1 MASFKWICSVS
12 ISRHIYKGDL
22 TMAITSA
29 SGGFTGTNWSP
40 IIYSKQAQIAL
51 RKSAVTNAITNN
63 SYFGEIANQGDV
75 VRIQKEPDVTVNAL
89 ERHTGISVEKLANE
103 DFSLTIDQANY
114 FAFKMDDIEDQFANV
129 DYVSLA
135 ADRAA
140 YKMADAMDADVLS
153 YLSGY
158 STAGAAITTTSGD
171 AQHDTAGNLTG
182 EWLTA
187 NHLDATNFSSLTISS
202 SATAGDSIP
211 LAPRLP
217 GATALSATTVSPL
230 SVVARMAR
238 QMDTANVDARGRW
251 MVVDPVFIEMLKDE
265 DSRLLNAD
273 FGGSGLQ
280 NGLVLNNLHGF
291 RVYVS
296 NNLPAKG
303 TGAGT
308 SGTTAQNDNYGVIVA
323 GQEEAVASAE
333 QINKVENYRDP
344 DSFADIVRGM
354 HLYGRKILR
363 PEALVSAVYNA
374 A

>member
-1 MASFKWICSVS
+1 
-12 ISRHIYKGDL
+12 
-22 TMAITSA
+22 MAITSA
-29 SGGFTGTNWSP
+29 SGGFDGNFSP

-63 SYFGEIANQGDV
+63 SYFGDIANQGDT

-89 ERHTGISVEKLANE
+89 ERHTGISVEKLDDS
-103 DFSLTIDQANY
+103 DFSLTIDKANY
-114 FAFKMDDIEDQFANV
+114 FAFKMDDIEEQFSNV
-129 DYVSLA
+129 DFTSLA

-140 YKMADAMDADVLS
+140 YKMADAMDTDVLG
-153 YLSGY
+153 YLSGHNADGTKI
-158 STAGAAITTTSGD
+158 TASSGD
-171 AQHDTAGNLTG
+171 KQTALTASG
-182 EWLTA
+182 EYITA
-187 NHLDATNFSSLTISS
+187 NHLDATDFGSLG
-202 SATAGDSIP
+202 SADSASTAYAAGDSIP

-217 GATALSATTVSPL
+217 GATALSTATVSPL
-230 SVVARMAR
+230 TVIARMAR
-238 QMDTANVDARGRW
+238 QMDTANVESRGRW
-251 MVVDPVFIEMLKDE
+251 IVLDPVFIEMLKDE
-265 DSRLLNAD
+265 DSRVLNAD
-273 FGGSGLQ
+273 FGGTGLM

-296 NNLPAKG
+296 NSLPAGG

-308 SGTTAQNDNYGVIVA
+308 SGALAQDTNFGVVVA
-323 GQEEAVASAE
+323 GQDDAVASAE

-363 PEALVSAVYNA
+363 PEALITAHYNA

>member
-1 MASFKWICSVS
+1 
-12 ISRHIYKGDL
+12 
-22 TMAITSA
+22 MAITSA
-29 SGGFTGTNWSP
+29 SGGFNGNFSP

-51 RKSAVTNAITNN
+51 RKAAVTNAITNN
-63 SYFGEIANQGDV
+63 SYFGEIANQGDT

-89 ERHTGISVEKLANE
+89 QRHTGITVEKLDDS

-114 FAFKMDDIEDQFANV
+114 FAFKMDDIEEQFSNV
-129 DYVSLA
+129 DFTSLA

-153 YLSGY
+153 YLSGH
-158 STAGAAITTTSGD
+158 TAAGAHITSSSGD
-171 AQHDTAGNLTG
+171 KQTALTATG
-182 EWLTA
+182 EYIAA
-187 NHLDATNFSSLTISS
+187 NHLDATDFSSLTISG
-202 SATAGDSIP
+202 SATAGDSVP

-230 SVVARMAR
+230 TVVARMAR
-238 QMDTANVDARGRW
+238 KMDTASVDSRGRW
-251 MVVDPVFIEMLKDE
+251 ICVDPVFVEMLKDE
-265 DSRLLNAD
+265 DSRVLNAD
-273 FGGSGLQ
+273 FGGAGLM

-296 NNLPAKG
+296 TNLPAKG

-308 SGTTAQNDNYGVIVA
+308 SGTTAQDANYGVIVA
-323 GQEEAVASAE
+323 GQDDAVASAE

-363 PEALVSAVYNA
+363 PEALLTVRYNA

>member
-1 MASFKWICSVS
+1 
-12 ISRHIYKGDL
+12 
-22 TMAITSA
+22 MAIGTA
-29 SGGFTGTNWSP
+29 GGGFDGNFSP

-51 RKSAVTNAITNN
+51 RRSAVTNAITNN
-63 SYFGEIANQGDV
+63 SYFGEIANQGDT
-75 VRIQKEPDVTVNAL
+75 VRIQKEPDVTVNSL
-89 ERHTGISVEKLANE
+89 QRHTGISVEKLDDS

-114 FAFKMDDIEDQFANV
+114 FAFKMDDIEEQFANV
-129 DYVSLA
+129 DFTSLA

-153 YLSGY
+153 YLSGH
-158 STAGAAITTTSGD
+158 TAAGAHITSSSGD
-171 AQHDTAGNLTG
+171 KQTALTATG
-182 EWLTA
+182 EYIAA
-187 NHLDATNFSSLTISS
+187 NHLDATDFSSLTISG
-202 SATAGDSIP
+202 SATAGDSVP

-230 SVVARMAR
+230 TVVARMAR
-238 QMDTANVDARGRW
+238 KMDTASVDSRGRW
-251 MVVDPVFIEMLKDE
+251 ICVDPVFVEMLKDE
-265 DSRLLNAD
+265 DSRVLNAD
-273 FGGSGLQ
+273 FGGSGLM

-296 NNLPAKG
+296 TNLPAKG

-308 SGTTAQNDNYGVIVA
+308 SGTTAQDANYGVIVA
-323 GQEEAVASAE
+323 GQEDAVASAE

-363 PEALVSAVYNA
+363 PEALLTVRYNA

>member
-1 MASFKWICSVS
+1 
-12 ISRHIYKGDL
+12 
-22 TMAITSA
+22 MAIGTA
-29 SGGFTGTNWSP
+29 GGGFDGNFSP

-51 RKSAVTNAITNN
+51 RRAAVTNAITNN
-63 SYFGEIANQGDV
+63 SYFGEIANQGDT

-89 ERHTGISVEKLANE
+89 QRHTGISVEKLDDS
-103 DFSLTIDQANY
+103 DFSLTIDKANY
-114 FAFKMDDIEDQFANV
+114 FAFKMDDIEEQFSNV
-129 DYVSLA
+129 DFTSLA

-153 YLSGY
+153 YLSGHT
-158 STAGAAITTTSGD
+158 SAGAYITTTSGD
-171 AQHDTAGNLTG
+171 AQHPTAGNLTG
-182 EWLTA
+182 ELLTA
-187 NHLDATNFSSLTISS
+187 NHLDATDFGNLTISAT
-202 SATAGDSIP
+202 ATAGDSVP

-230 SVVARMAR
+230 TVLARMAR
-238 QMDTANVDARGRW
+238 KMDTQNVDARGRW
-251 MVVDPVFIEMLKDE
+251 VVLDPVFVEMLKDE
-265 DSRLLNAD
+265 DSRMLNGD

-280 NGLVLNNLHGF
+280 NGLVLNNIHGF

-296 NNLPAKG
+296 NALPAKG

-308 SGTTAQNDNYGVIVA
+308 SGTGAQDANYGVVVA
-323 GQEEAVASAE
+323 GQDDAVASAE

-363 PEALVSAVYNA
+363 PEALITARYNA

>member
-1 MASFKWICSVS
+1 
-12 ISRHIYKGDL
+12 
-22 TMAITSA
+22 MAIGTA
-29 SGGFTGTNWSP
+29 GGGFDGNFSP

-51 RKSAVTNAITNN
+51 RRAAVTNAITNN
-63 SYFGEIANQGDV
+63 SYFGEIANQGDT

-89 ERHTGISVEKLANE
+89 QRHTGISVEKLDDS
-103 DFSLTIDQANY
+103 DFSLTIDKANY
-114 FAFKMDDIEDQFANV
+114 FAFKMDDIEEQFSNV
-129 DYVSLA
+129 DFTSLA

-153 YLSGY
+153 YLSGHT
-158 STAGAAITTTSGD
+158 SAGAYITGTSGD
-171 AQHDTAGNLTG
+171 AQHPTAGNLTG
-182 EWLTA
+182 ELLTA
-187 NHLDATNFSSLTISS
+187 NHLDATDFGNLTISG
-202 SATAGDSIP
+202 SATAGDAVP

-230 SVVARMAR
+230 TVLARMAR
-238 QMDTANVDARGRW
+238 KMDTQNVDARGRW
-251 MVVDPVFIEMLKDE
+251 VVLDPVFVEMLKDE
-265 DSRLLNAD
+265 DSRMLNGD

-280 NGLVLNNLHGF
+280 NGLVLNNIHGF

-296 NNLPAKG
+296 NALPAAG

-308 SGTTAQNDNYGVIVA
+308 SGTTAQSTNYGVVVA
-323 GQEEAVASAE
+323 GQDDAVASAE

-363 PEALVSAVYNA
+363 PEALLTARYNA

>member
-1 MASFKWICSVS
+1 
-12 ISRHIYKGDL
+12 
-22 TMAITSA
+22 MAITSA

-40 IIYSKQAQIAL
+40 VIYSKQAQIAL

-89 ERHTGISVEKLANE
+89 ERHTAIAVEKLANE
-103 DFSLTIDQANY
+103 DFSLTIDKANY

-153 YLSGY
+153 YLSGHT
-158 STAGAAITTTSGD
+158 TAGAFITTTSGD

-182 EWLTA
+182 EFLTA
-187 NHLDATNFSSLTISS
+187 NHLDATDFSSLTISG

-238 QMDTANVDARGRW
+238 QMDVANVDARGRW
-251 MVVDPVFIEMLKDE
+251 MVCDPVFVEMLKDE

-296 NNLPAKG
+296 NNLPAGG

-308 SGTTAQNDNYGVIVA
+308 SGALAQDANFGVIVA
-323 GQEEAVASAE
+323 GQDEACASAE

-344 DSFADIVRGM
+344 DSFSDIVRGM

-363 PEALVSAVYNA
+363 PEALITARYNA

>member
-1 MASFKWICSVS
+1 
-12 ISRHIYKGDL
+12 
-22 TMAITSA
+22 MAIGTA
-29 SGGFTGTNWSP
+29 GGGFDGNFSP

-51 RKSAVTNAITNN
+51 RRAAVTNAITNN
-63 SYFGEIANQGDV
+63 SYFGEIANQGDT

-89 ERHTGISVEKLANE
+89 QRHTGISVEKLDDS
-103 DFSLTIDQANY
+103 DFSLTIDKANY
-114 FAFKMDDIEDQFANV
+114 FAFKMDDIEEQFANV
-129 DYVSLA
+129 DFTSLA

-140 YKMADAMDADVLS
+140 YKMADAMDTDVLS
-153 YLSGY
+153 YLSGHT
-158 STAGAAITTTSGD
+158 TAGAYITTTSGD
-171 AQHDTAGNLTG
+171 AQHPTAGNLTG
-182 EWLTA
+182 ELLTA
-187 NHLDATNFSSLTISS
+187 NHLDATDFGNLTIAAT
-202 SATAGDSIP
+202 ATAGDSVP

-230 SVVARMAR
+230 TVLARMAR
-238 QMDTANVDARGRW
+238 KMDTQNVDARGRW
-251 MVVDPVFIEMLKDE
+251 VVLDPVFVEMLKDE
-265 DSRLLNAD
+265 DSRMLNGD

-280 NGLVLNNLHGF
+280 NGLVLNNIHGF

-296 NNLPAKG
+296 NALPAKG

-308 SGTTAQNDNYGVIVA
+308 SGTTAQDANYGVIVA
-323 GQEEAVASAE
+323 GQDDAVASAE

-363 PEALVSAVYNA
+363 PEALITARYNA

>member
-1 MASFKWICSVS
+1 
-12 ISRHIYKGDL
+12 
-22 TMAITSA
+22 MAIGTA
-29 SGGFTGTNWSP
+29 GGGFDGNFSP

-51 RKSAVTNAITNN
+51 RRAAVTNAITNN
-63 SYFGEIANQGDV
+63 SYFGEIANQGDT

-89 ERHTGISVEKLANE
+89 QRHTGISVEKLDDS
-103 DFSLTIDQANY
+103 DFSLTIDKANY
-114 FAFKMDDIEDQFANV
+114 FAFKMDDIEEQFANV
-129 DYVSLA
+129 DFTSLA

-153 YLSGY
+153 YLSGHT
-158 STAGAAITTTSGD
+158 SAGAFITSTSGD
-171 AQHDTAGNLTG
+171 AQHPTAGNLTG
-182 EWLTA
+182 ELLTA
-187 NHLDATNFSSLTISS
+187 NHLDATDFGNLTIAAT
-202 SATAGDSIP
+202 ATAGDSVP

-230 SVVARMAR
+230 TVLARMAR
-238 QMDTANVDARGRW
+238 KMDTANVDARGRW
-251 MVVDPVFIEMLKDE
+251 VVLDPVFVEMLKDE
-265 DSRLLNAD
+265 DSRMMNAD
-273 FGGSGLQ
+273 FGGAGLQ
-280 NGLVLNNLHGF
+280 NGLVLNNIHGF

-296 NNLPAKG
+296 NALPAKG

-308 SGTTAQNDNYGVIVA
+308 SGTTAQDANYGVVVA
-323 GQEEAVASAE
+323 GQDDAVASAE

-363 PEALVSAVYNA
+363 PEALITARYNA

>member
-1 MASFKWICSVS
+1 
-12 ISRHIYKGDL
+12 
-22 TMAITSA
+22 MAITSA
-29 SGGFTGTNWSP
+29 SGGFDGNFSP

-51 RKSAVTNAITNN
+51 RKAAVTNAITNN

-89 ERHTGISVEKLANE
+89 QRHTAISVEKLNDE
-103 DFSLTIDQANY
+103 DFSLTIDKANY

-140 YKMADAMDADVLS
+140 YKMADAMDADVMQ
-153 YLSGY
+153 YLSGHTSAGEY
-158 STAGAAITTTSGD
+158 STATSGD

-182 EWLTA
+182 EFLTA
-187 NHLDATNFSSLTISS
+187 NHLDATDFGNLTIAAT
-202 SATAGDSIP
+202 ATAGDSVP

-217 GATALSATTVSPL
+217 GATALSSSTVSPL
-230 SVVARMAR
+230 TVIARMAR
-238 QMDTANVDARGRW
+238 KLDVANVDARGRW
-251 MVVDPVFIEMLKDE
+251 IVVDPVFVEMLKDE
-265 DSRLLNAD
+265 DSRLMNAD

-280 NGLVLNNLHGF
+280 NGLVLNNMHGF
-291 RVYVS
+291 RVYIS
-296 NNLPAKG
+296 NNLPYLG

-308 SGTTAQNDNYGVIVA
+308 TGTTAQNDNYGVIVA
-323 GQEEAVASAE
+323 GQDDAVASAE

-363 PEALVSAVYNA
+363 PESLVIANYNA

>member
-1 MASFKWICSVS
+1 
-12 ISRHIYKGDL
+12 
-22 TMAITSA
+22 MAIGVD
-29 SGGFTGTNWSP
+29 SGYSGTAFTGSNWSP
-40 IIYSKQAQIAL
+40 VIYSKQAQIAL
-51 RKSAVTNAITNN
+51 RKAAVTNAITNN

-89 ERHTGISVEKLANE
+89 ERKTEITVQDLAND
-103 DFSLTIDQANY
+103 DFSLVIDKANY
-114 FAFKMDDIEDQFANV
+114 FAFKMDDIEDQFASV
-129 DYVSLA
+129 DYVTLA

-153 YLSGY
+153 YLTGHT
-158 STAGAAITTTSGD
+158 TAGAFITSSSGD
-171 AQHDTAGNLTG
+171 AQSNLTG
-182 EWLTA
+182 GDITGEYITA
-187 NHLDATNFSSLTISS
+187 NHL
-202 SATAGDSIP
+202 SATDFGQLGTADGQSTPVNYAAGDSIP

-217 GATALSATTVSPL
+217 GATALSDLTVSPL
-230 SVVARMAR
+230 TVVARMAR
-238 QMDTANVDARGRW
+238 QMDVANVDARGRW

-308 SGTTAQNDNYGVIVA
+308 SGTNAQDSNYGVIVA

-344 DSFADIVRGM
+344 DSFSDIVRGM

-363 PEALVSAVYNA
+363 PEALVTARYNA

>member
-1 MASFKWICSVS
+1 
-12 ISRHIYKGDL
+12 
-22 TMAITSA
+22 MAITSA
-29 SGGFTGTNWSP
+29 SGGFNGNFSP
-40 IIYSKQAQIAL
+40 IIYSKTAQIAL
-51 RKSAVTNAITNN
+51 RKAAVTNAITNN

-89 ERHTGISVEKLANE
+89 ERHTAISVEKLNDE
-103 DFSLTIDQANY
+103 DFSLTIDKANY

-140 YKMADAMDADVLS
+140 YKMADSMDADVLS
-153 YLSGY
+153 YLSGHT
-158 STAGAAITTTSGD
+158 TAGAFITTTSGD

-182 EWLTA
+182 EFLTA
-187 NHLDATNFSSLTISS
+187 NHLDATDFGNLTIAAT
-202 SATAGDSIP
+202 ATAGDSVP

-230 SVVARMAR
+230 TVVARMAR
-238 QMDTANVDARGRW
+238 KMDTQSVDSRGRW
-251 MVVDPVFIEMLKDE
+251 LVVDPVFIEMLKDE
-265 DSRLLNAD
+265 DSRVLNAD
-273 FGGSGLQ
+273 FGGSGLM

-296 NNLPAKG
+296 NNLPAAG

-308 SGTTAQNDNYGVIVA
+308 SGTSAQSTNYGVIVA
-323 GQEEAVASAE
+323 GQEDAVASAE

-363 PEALVSAVYNA
+363 PEALITARYNA

>member
-1 MASFKWICSVS
+1 
-12 ISRHIYKGDL
+12 
-22 TMAITSA
+22 MAITSA
-29 SGGFTGTNWSP
+29 SGGFTGNWSP

-51 RKSAVTNAITNN
+51 RKAAVTNAITNN

-89 ERHTGISVEKLANE
+89 QRHTAISVEKLADD
-103 DFSLTIDQANY
+103 DFSLTIDKANY

-158 STAGAAITTTSGD
+158 STAGVAISTTSGD
-171 AQHDTAGNLTG
+171 AQHPTAGDLTG
-182 EWLTA
+182 EFLTA
-187 NHLDATNFSSLTISS
+187 NHLDATDFSSLTISG
-202 SATAGDSIP
+202 TAAAGSSIP

-217 GATALSATTVSPL
+217 GATALSSTTVSPL
-230 SVVARMAR
+230 TVVARMAR
-238 QMDTANVDARGRW
+238 KMDVANVDSRGRW
-251 MVVDPVFIEMLKDE
+251 MVVDPVFVEMLKDE

-273 FGGSGLQ
+273 FGGSGLM

-291 RVYVS
+291 RIYVS
-296 NNLPAKG
+296 NNLPAAG

-308 SGTTAQNDNYGVIVA
+308 SGTSAQTTNYGVIVA
-323 GQEEAVASAE
+323 GQDDAVASAE

-363 PEALVSAVYNA
+363 PQALVTAVVNA